1 MAIPPGLNNPLIPS
15 YDPIL
20 ETEPTAARLQV
31 LEIGIFRMHRRFPNP
46 LGSELVQKAAQ
57 FSFEKHREQ
66 KRKGPKQLPYFVH
79 PLEVAVT
86 LAWAGQDEYTVA
98 AGFLHDVVEDQGV
111 APQEIY
117 DLFGGRVAYLV
128 AQVTN
133 VSKPSDGSRTKR
145 VAMEREHLSQAW
157 PEARNIKLA
166 DVACNVR
173 DIRVD
178 DPSFAPVYIAEKRL
192 LLPEIRLGSHP
203 VLYTLACQAVGMSA
217 SPEP

>member
-1 MAIPPGLNNPLIPS
+1 MICTGVAVTM
-15 YDPIL
+15 D
-20 ETEPTAARLQV
+20 TELTAAL
-31 LEIGIFRMHRRFPNP
+31 LEGFENSIQRMYRGFPYP
-46 LGSELVQKAAQ
+46 LGSELVQRAAR
-57 FSFEKHREQ
+57 FSFEKHINQ
-66 KRKGPKQLPYFVH
+66 PRKGPKKLPYFVH

-111 APQEIY
+111 DPQEIY

-145 VAMEREHLSQAW
+145 AAMEREHLSQAW
-157 PEARNIKLA
+157 PEARNLKLC
-166 DVACNVR
+166 DITCNVR

-192 LLPEIRLGSHP
+192 VLPEIRLGSHP
-203 VLYTLACQAVGMSA
+203 VLYALACQAVGTA
-217 SPEP
+217 PNP